1 MRIDSWLEK
10 NFKQYKNKQTFKKL
24 GNMFCDGILLPRLAM
39 IFGKY
44 SDYEAYLRGMG
55 LQVQKISS
63 SHVYG
68 LVYIRL
74 EDSANVLN

>member
-1 MRIDSWLEK
+1 MRIDFWLEK

-39 IFGKY
+39 LFEKY

-55 LQVQKISS
+55 LQV
-63 SHVYG
+63 
-68 LVYIRL
+68 
-74 EDSANVLN
+74 